1 MADLYSVAWQEWELE
16 KRLQAMKDCGIQ
28 FNYYA
33 DTQTVDLFNPLS
45 SGMREAFEFLRD
57 PTYAVKFHIFDSTFG
72 KRILK
77 LHTDFWTWRFSK

>member
-1 MADLYSVAWQEWELE
+1 MTDLYSVAWQEWELE

-33 DTQTVDLFNPLS
+33 VTQTVDLFNPLS

-57 PTYAVKFHIFDSTFG
+57 PTYAVKFHIFDREFG
-72 KRILK
+72 RRIIT
-77 LHTDFWTWRFSK
+77 LHSEFWTNYFNR

>member
-33 DTQTVDLFNPLS
+33 DTKTVDLLNPLS

-57 PTYAVKFHIFDSTFG
+57 PTYAVKFHIFDQTFG
-72 KRILK
+72 KRILA
-77 LHTDFWTWRFSK
+77 LHSEF